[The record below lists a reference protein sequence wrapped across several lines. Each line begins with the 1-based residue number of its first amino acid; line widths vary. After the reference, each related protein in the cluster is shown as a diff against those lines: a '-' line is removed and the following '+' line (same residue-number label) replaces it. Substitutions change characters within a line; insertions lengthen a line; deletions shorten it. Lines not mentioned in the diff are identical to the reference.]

1 MMVAFPCS
9 TFSASRLFPSDP
21 PGPPP
26 VRSKTH
32 PDGLPDDEIDL
43 KYKRE
48 LRLTNTLLERT
59 VQIVVAA
66 RNSSRKT
73 TIILEN
79 PADRSIPG
87 TKQYGVDTAVRT
99 VPVISTH
106 KPGTVWDV
114 GRGTGCGSSQSV
126 SICVPLGN

>member
-1 MMVAFPCS
+1 MDARPTQRRDILEGPYARHARRAFDAMMVAFPCS
-9 TFSASRLFPSDP
+9 TSSASRLFPSDP

-87 TKQYGVDTAVRT
+87 WGTKQYGVDTAA
-99 VPVISTH
+99 H
-106 KPGTVWDV
+106 
-114 GRGTGCGSSQSV
+114 GSCDFYS
-126 SICVPLGN
+126 